1 MVQMYKVF
9 IDNRVILLTEKLTEP
24 LKNFKDT
31 LFYTYNN
38 NNSLLKD
45 LIDQF
50 IYSLT
55 GISSMYILHDD
66 KDLLLNELKYS
77 FKTIHAAGGV
87 VQNSKNEI
95 LVIKRKG
102 KWDIP
107 KGKIDLNESIEDAA
121 IREVEEECNIK
132 NPKIIEQIATTYHMY
147 IMHDEPVIKETHW
160 FDMVYS
166 GNDPLI
172 PQAQENITDVKWV
185 PKEKMDFVM
194 QNTFGAIEDLLSNVL

>member
-9 IDNRVILLTEKLTEP
+9 IDNRVILLTEKLTKP
-24 LKNFKDT
+24 LNNFKDT

-38 NNSLLKD
+38 NNSLLKE
-45 LIDQF
+45 LVDQF
-50 IYSLT
+50 IHSLT
-55 GISSMYILHDD
+55 GISSMFILHDD
-66 KDLLLNELKYS
+66 KDLLLNELKS
-77 FKTIHAAGGV
+77 TFKTIYAAGGV
-87 VQNSKNEI
+87 VKNSKNEL

-107 KGKIDLNESIEDAA
+107 KGKVDLNESIEDAA

-132 NPKIIEQIATTYHMY
+132 KPQIIEQIATTYHMY
-147 IMHDEPVIKETHW
+147 IMNDEPVIKETHW

-172 PQAQENITDVKWV
+172 PQARENITNVKWV
-185 PKEKMDFVM
+185 PKDKMDFVM